1 MAQVIAGRLFKTERC
16 VGRGLWKRSWKR
28 SYCFI
33 RGKDMHRKLR
43 VGKEAKAR
51 LTFEEILQKTI
62 SGLFLERVKQ
72 SPKNIAFPYK
82 DRGIYKEV
90 TWG

>member
-1 MAQVIAGRLFKTERC
+1 
-16 VGRGLWKRSWKR
+16 
-28 SYCFI
+28 
-33 RGKDMHRKLR
+33 MHRKLR